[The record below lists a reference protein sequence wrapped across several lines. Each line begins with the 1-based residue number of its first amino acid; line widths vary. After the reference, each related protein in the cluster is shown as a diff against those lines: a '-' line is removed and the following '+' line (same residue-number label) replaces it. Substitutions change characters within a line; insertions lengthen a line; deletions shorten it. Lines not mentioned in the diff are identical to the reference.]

1 MTHLGANETFSSS
14 ENEVW
19 GMPKYEQNAQDNALV
34 NLTDEQYLAM
44 VLGPQRI
51 GWSILIPITFFYVI
65 IFISG
70 IIGNVAVCLVIVKN
84 KSMHTATNYYLFS
97 LAISDLM
104 ILVLGK
110 LKLRLNPVITNFSF
124 FFCRFA
130 Q

>member
-1 MTHLGANETFSSS
+1 MNTVQEKNMTHLGANETFSSS
-14 ENEVW
+14 DNEVW

-84 KSMHTATNYYLFS
+84 KSMHTATNYYLFLS
-97 LAISDLM
+97 LIHISEPT
-104 ILVLGK
+104 
-110 LKLRLNPVITNFSF
+110 RPY
-124 FFCRFA
+124 
-130 Q
+130 